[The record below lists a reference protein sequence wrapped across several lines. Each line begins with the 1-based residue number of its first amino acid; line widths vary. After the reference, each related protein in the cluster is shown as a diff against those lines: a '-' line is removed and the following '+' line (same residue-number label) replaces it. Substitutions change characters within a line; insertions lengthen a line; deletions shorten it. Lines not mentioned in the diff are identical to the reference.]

1 MALSWFA
8 HGKVSCDAIL
18 TGADIEFGK
27 QHVEGDTTSVLGQ
40 SIAGVY
46 IPIHMLSDRQMPK
59 SCSCSCIYTLL
70 ADYAW
75 HQLCWRT
82 VIPLALAST
91 QQITNFSLCITYG
104 LPVCVTCV
112 LPG

>member
-8 HGKVSCDAIL
+8 HAKVSCDAIL

-59 SCSCSCIYTLL
+59 RCSCSCIYTLL

-75 HQLCWRT
+75 HQMCWRT
-82 VIPLALAST
+82 VIPLASNY
-91 QQITNFSLCITYG
+91 NFSLCITYG